1 MKHKPFTL
9 DKQPSHRPIRFAE
22 RMREELVELIPG
34 DLKDPN
40 LFGLKLFTITSVEV
54 TDDLKNSNIK
64 FSLMGQQKSTKQVED
79 IERALNKASN
89 FLRKELMKRLTSKIT
104 PHLHFKYD
112 PSFDRSNE
120 LSPIFKALEDERK
133 SRNTEEE

>member
-9 DKQPSHRPIRFAE
+9 DKQPSHRPTRFAE

-40 LFGLKLFTITSVEV
+40 LFGLKLFTITNVEV
-54 TDDLKNSNIK
+54 SDDLKNSSIR
-64 FSLMGQQKSTKQVED
+64 FSLMGQQKSQKQVD
-79 IERALNKASN
+79 QIESALNKASH

-112 PSFDRSNE
+112 PSFDRSDD
-120 LSPIFKALEDERK
+120 LSSQFKAIEDERK
-133 SRNTEEE
+133 ARDSEE